1 MRKRLSILGST
12 GSIGTNALEVISN
25 LNDAFEITYLS
36 TYKNVELLF
45 DQVKK
50 YTPKAVV
57 VVDEVAAKKIESAIE
72 ALGIDL
78 LTGRAGLL
86 DLSQRSDID
95 IMLNSLV
102 GASGME
108 PTLNAINA
116 GVNVALSNK
125 ESLVMAGNLINN
137 ALEDSEAELFPV
149 DSEHSAIWQCMVGED
164 YKDISRIILTGSGG
178 PFRERP
184 LSTFGK
190 ISIDEALNHPNW
202 DMGKKIT
209 IDSATMM
216 NKGLEVIEAYWLFG
230 FDLNSINIVVHPQSI
245 IHSMIEMNDGAI
257 KAQMGVPDMK
267 VPIQY
272 ALTYPNHISA
282 PWERLDLFNCADL
295 TFQPPDFK
303 RFPSIPLAF
312 RALEL
317 LGTAGTALNLAND
330 ITVELFLKDK
340 IAFTDIPRINE
351 VILEEHPWIENPTLD
366 DIKNLS
372 TWVKD
377 KINDL

>member
-25 LNDAFEITYLS
+25 LNDAFEIKYLS
-36 TYKNVELLF
+36 TYQNVELLF

-57 VVDEVAAKKIESAIE
+57 VVDEMAAKKIESAIK

-78 LTGRAGLL
+78 LTGRSGLL

-95 IMLNSLV
+95 IMLNALV

-125 ESLVMAGNLINN
+125 ESLVMAGNLINH
-137 ALEDSEAELFPV
+137 ALEDSDAELFPV
-149 DSEHSAIWQCMVGED
+149 DSEHSAIWQCMIGED
-164 YKDISRIILTGSGG
+164 YKDISKIILTGSGG

-245 IHSMIEMNDGAI
+245 IHSMIEMNDGAV

-282 PWERLDLFNCADL
+282 PWERLDFFSCGDL

-330 ITVELFLKDK
+330 TTVELFLKDK

-351 VILEEHPWIENPTLD
+351 VILEEHPWVEDPTLD
-366 DIKNLS
+366 DIKSLS
-372 TWVKD
+372 TWVKY
-377 KINDL
+377 KINNL